1 MLVFTVMHPDLM
13 AKHLHHLCTW
23 VLASETVKKKQ
34 EEGKEL
40 FQGQWGFFP
49 LPLDF
54 AWRKVI
60 PKRLTL
66 IVGQRCTV
74 SCLVI
79 YLSGEGTDG

>member
-1 MLVFTVMHPDLM
+1 MGIFSPT
-13 AKHLHHLCTW
+13 
-23 VLASETVKKKQ
+23 S
-34 EEGKEL
+34 
-40 FQGQWGFFP
+40 
-49 LPLDF
+49 DF

-79 YLSGEGTDG
+79 YLSGEGTDGSDRQGCLSWSAPCLAESGKVLSDFMWDVFVSWDVYLFNALYSR